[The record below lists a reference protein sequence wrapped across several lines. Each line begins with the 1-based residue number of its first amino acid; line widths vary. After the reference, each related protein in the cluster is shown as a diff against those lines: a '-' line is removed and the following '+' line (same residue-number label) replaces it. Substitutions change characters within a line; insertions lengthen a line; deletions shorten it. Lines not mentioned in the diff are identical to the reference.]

1 MNYILILIDYSPDYI
16 RYTINTIL
24 SIDKDAQIYILS
36 NKKLDYKNTKYINL
50 NDIKSD
56 KISEFLSLDIYEN
69 SIFQDNPLWKTSAL
83 RVLYLA
89 EIKKLLNI
97 NSYVHFDND
106 VLIYKPYNE
115 IKQIFQKDKLNIT
128 RASFKNIIFGYSFI
142 GEGEYLSKLSDLFLD
157 EIKYGINHNWA
168 FNNGKPSNEMQML
181 GSINKKNKN
190 IFNLL
195 PILPYEGDI
204 VFDPSSYGQ
213 YIDGTH
219 AKPKKLFQKGH
230 VGLDTFIGV
239 EIVAKRIKVKFKKGL
254 PTLFWDGNEYDIAN
268 LHIHSKRLD
277 KFVPNN
283 YKNYI

>member
-24 SIDKDAQIYILS
+24 SVDKDAQIYILS
-36 NKKLDYKNTKYINL
+36 NKKLDYKNTTFVNL
-50 NDIKSD
+50 KDIKSD
-56 KISEFLSLDIYEN
+56 KISEFLSLNIYEN

-83 RVLYLA
+83 RVLYLS
-89 EIKKLLNI
+89 EINKLLNI

-115 IKQIFQKDKLNIT
+115 IKDFFQKEKLNIT
-128 RASFKNIIFGYSFI
+128 RASIKNIIFGYSFI
-142 GEGEYLSKLSDLFLD
+142 GQGEYLSKLSDLFLD
-157 EIKYGINHNWA
+157 EIKYGIKHNWA

-181 GSINKKNKN
+181 GSINKKNNK

-195 PILPYEGDI
+195 PILPYQGKI
-204 VFDPSSYGQ
+204 IFDPSSYGQ

-219 AKPKKLFQKGH
+219 AKPKSLFQKGY
-230 VGLDTFIGV
+230 VSLDTFIGV
-239 EIVAKRIKVKFKKGL
+239 EIVSKRIKVKFKKGL
-254 PTLFWDGNEYDIAN
+254 PKVLWGRNEFDIAN
-268 LHIHSKRLD
+268 LHVHSKRLD
-277 KFVPNN
+277 KFIPSN